1 MNELEE
7 TCVKPHEKNY
17 FGDWIK
23 SIAVGDYKPV
33 RKKII
38 EDCKITSQIFR
49 HWKCGNSKVP
59 VLAQPI
65 INEIAGRDIFK
76 DEDHGSNQQSETNHR
91 NT

>member
-7 TCVKPHEKNY
+7 TNVKAHETNY
-17 FGDWIK
+17 FGEWIK
-23 SIAVGDYKPV
+23 TIPVGEYEPV

-38 EDCKITSQIFR
+38 EDCKITTQIFR

-76 DEDHGSNQQSETNHR
+76 PDVSHE
-91 NT
+91 